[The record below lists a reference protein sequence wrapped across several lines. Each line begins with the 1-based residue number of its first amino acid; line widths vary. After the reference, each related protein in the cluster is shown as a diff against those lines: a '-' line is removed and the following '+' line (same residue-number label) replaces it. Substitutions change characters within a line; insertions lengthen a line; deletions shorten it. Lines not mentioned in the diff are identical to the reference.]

1 MNISKKELLKTLI
14 DMSPFFI
21 DEVIHRL
28 NPTPTEKERIQ
39 LQRRIFDMNLD
50 EQLKM
55 KLIRACGEYE
65 FRLVEGSNEFIQ
77 LSALLAEIANL
88 SS

>member
-39 LQRRIFDMNLD
+39 LQRRIYNL
-50 EQLKM
+50 LKYYHSDNWVS
-55 KLIRACGEYE
+55 KP
-65 FRLVEGSNEFIQ
+65 VNEGKTGRPRTRWSYIGDKSEV
-77 LSALLAEIANL
+77 
-88 SS
+88 